1 MSLTKSLI
9 HKNSLQIRIQ
19 EKYTD
24 SLEMDPPNW
33 MSLYFFYF
41 FIHETGSASRRA
53 DPDPGWNFNHGSLH
67 FLICITGCTAN
78 HIKVEPILTRE
89 IDIQTEPDANTE
101 MVSALAALNAAQ
113 AETIR

>member
-1 MSLTKSLI
+1 MSITKSLI

-19 EKYTD
+19 ENIRIPRKWICQT
-24 SLEMDPPNW
+24 EW
-33 MSLYFFYF
+33 ACIFFYF
-41 FIHETGSASRRA
+41 FIHETGSASLRA
-53 DPDPGWNFNHGSLH
+53 DPDPGWNFNRGSLH
-67 FLICITGCTAN
+67 FLIRITGCTAN